1 METEAEASEEKL
13 TGGDK
18 EAFERHMAQVQER
31 IQAAQAK
38 GDMAEV
44 MRLADSLSKS
54 VSSKTAAAGQ
64 AGIELQTATT
74 KCGTQPAEPQ
84 PPASPSETQPNLDA
98 DGAKASG
105 LTQEQYAL
113 MKERAQMRL
122 MRTARYEIVPRCG
135 PSDAELG
142 VLKKRR
148 PELCKA
154 RKPLRQAGH

>member
-1 METEAEASEEKL
+1 
-13 TGGDK
+13 
-18 EAFERHMAQVQER
+18 MAQVQER

-113 MKERAQMRL
+113 MKERAQYAVDEDCQVRDRSSMW
-122 MRTARYEIVPRCG
+122 AF
-135 PSDAELG
+135 SDAELD
-142 VLKKRR
+142 VLKKRG

-154 RKPLRQAGH
+154 QKPLRQAGH